1 MYMFAFWWN
10 VAGKTGVFQIA
21 MNIFAL
27 SVQRKKKADGLQ
39 NTLAIL
45 LGSPVRFE
53 VASALYF
60 STLVALGVRL
70 H

>member
-1 MYMFAFWWN
+1 MFAFWWN
-10 VAGKTGVFQIA
+10 LAGNTGVFQIA
-21 MNIFAL
+21 INIFAL
-27 SVQRKKKADGLQ
+27 SVQRKKKKAGGLQ

-45 LGSPVRFE
+45 LGSPVRSQ